1 MGLLKTLC
9 SASLVAA
16 VFAAPL
22 RVVEKRSTYPSS
34 WRRLNDQPSPDMII
48 PLKFG
53 LTQQNLDRLDEVLE
67 SIAHPDSVTYGKHWT
82 KDQVRDFFAASDE
95 STRAVRSWLIEE
107 GLEEV
112 ELSHSKTW
120 LTVKVPLSK
129 AEQLLAA
136 KYHSFEHE
144 SGEQRIACD
153 SYSVPAHIRQHIELV
168 TPTLHFD
175 RPEGVARPSHGL
187 NKRSTPKPTVAQ
199 GVAKAIGQPGSGTEP
214 KLAPGG
220 LRKAYQDKK
229 HNLKNCSAVTTL
241 DCLRAQ
247 YNYYY
252 TPKAAD
258 KNTFGIVE
266 YTPQAYVPSDLD
278 LFFANYSPSL
288 VGSRPVLYSIDNGVV
303 QQEQKGFD
311 FNGESN
317 LDLEY
322 AMGLVGPEQK
332 VGLYQVG
339 DEVQGASFNNLLD
352 GIDGAYCTTEGGDDP
367 TQDGI
372 YPANV
377 NCGVAPQSYV
387 ISTSYGYN
395 EADLT
400 PAYEQRQCREYAKL
414 GMMGVTFVYSSGD
427 YGVAGNS
434 GNCINA
440 ADGSFSPNGTVF
452 NPAFPSTCPYVTS
465 VGATQIQP
473 GKNVNAPEEACQT
486 VIYSGGGF
494 SNVFPLPSYQSSQ
507 VKDYFKKHNP
517 GYSAAQYNNSQTTR
531 GYPDISANGA
541 NYIVAID
548 GDFALVYGTSA
559 SAPVVGSMLSSIND
573 ARLASGK
580 GPIGFIN
587 PALYSKSF
595 KNAYNDIK
603 LGGNQGCGTPGFQ
616 AVDGWDP
623 VTGLGT
629 PKFDKL
635 LKAFL
640 SLP

>member
-1 MGLLKTLC
+1 MSLLRALC
-9 SASLVAA
+9 SASLAA
-16 VFAAPL
+16 AAFAAPL
-22 RVVEKRSTYPSS
+22 QVFEKRSSAPPS
-34 WRRLNDQPSPDMII
+34 WTRLGNQPSPDLLL
-48 PLKFG
+48 PLRFG
-53 LTQQNLDRLDEVLE
+53 LAQQNLDRIDEVLY
-67 SIAHPDSVTYGKHWT
+67 SVSHPDSEDYGKHWT
-82 KDQVRDFFAASDE
+82 VDQVRDFFAASDE
-95 STRAVRSWLIEE
+95 SAAAVKAWLEEE
-107 GLEEV
+107 GISNAQ
-112 ELSHSKTW
+112 LSRSKTW
-120 LTVKVPLSK
+120 VTVNVPLHK
-129 AEQLLAA
+129 AEKLLAA
-136 KYHSFEHE
+136 KYHSYEHE

-153 SYSVPAHIRQHIELV
+153 SYSVPAHIRHHIELV

-175 RPEGVARPSHGL
+175 RPEGVARPANRH
-187 NKRSTPKPTVAQ
+187 NKRGTPQPTVAN
-199 GVAKAIGQPGSGTEP
+199 GKARAIGQPGSGTEP

-220 LRKAYQDKK
+220 LRKAYHDKK
-229 HNLKNCSAVTTL
+229 PNLKNCSAVTTL

-252 TPKAAD
+252 QPQVPE
-258 KNTFGIVE
+258 KNTYGIVE

-288 VGSRPVLYSIDNGVV
+288 VGSRPTLYSIDNGVV
-303 QQEQKGFD
+303 QQEMQGFD
-311 FNGESN
+311 YNGESN

-322 AMGLVGPEQK
+322 AMGLVGPQQK
-332 VGLYQVG
+332 IGLYQVG

-352 GIDGAYCTTEGGDDP
+352 GIDAAYCTTEGGDDP

-377 NCGVAPQSYV
+377 NCGVAPRSYV

-414 GMMGVTFVYSSGD
+414 GMMGTTFVFSSGD

-434 GNCINA
+434 GNCITT
-440 ADGSFSPNGTVF
+440 DGQFSPNGTIF

-465 VGATQIQP
+465 IGATQIQP

-494 SNVFPLPSYQSSQ
+494 SNVFPMPSYQQSAVQ
-507 VKDYFKKHNP
+507 EYFAKHTP
-517 GYSAAQYNNSQTTR
+517 SYSAAQYNNSMMTR
-531 GYPDISANGA
+531 GYPDIAANGA

-559 SAPVVGSMLSSIND
+559 SAPVVGAMLSSVND
-573 ARLASGK
+573 ARLAAGK
-580 GPIGFIN
+580 SPIGFAN

-595 KNAYNDIK
+595 KNAFNDITR
-603 LGGNQGCGTPGFQ
+603 GGNQGCGTAGFT
-616 AVDGWDP
+616 AVQGWDP

-629 PKFDKL
+629 PKFDKM

-640 SLP
+640 ALP

>member
-1 MGLLKTLC
+1 MGLLRALC
-9 SASLVAA
+9 SASLAA
-16 VFAAPL
+16 AAFAAPL
-22 RVVEKRSTYPSS
+22 QVFEKRSSAPPAWT
-34 WRRLNDQPSPDMII
+34 RLGNSPSPDLLL
-48 PLKFG
+48 PLRFG
-53 LTQQNLDRLDEVLE
+53 LTQQNLDRIDEVLHE
-67 SIAHPDSVTYGKHWT
+67 VSHPDSSSYGKHWT
-82 KDQVRDFFAASDE
+82 VDQVRDFFAASDE
-95 STRAVRSWLIEE
+95 SASAVKAWLEEE
-107 GLEEV
+107 GIYDAQ
-112 ELSHSKTW
+112 LSHSKTW
-120 LTVKVPLSK
+120 LTVNLPLHK
-129 AEQLLAA
+129 AEKLLAA
-136 KYHSFEHE
+136 KYHSYEHE

-153 SYSVPAHIRQHIELV
+153 SYSVPAHIRHHIELV

-175 RPEGVARPSHGL
+175 RPEGVARPAHRHD
-187 NKRSTPKPTVAQ
+187 KRGVPKPTVAN
-199 GVAKAIGQPGSGTEP
+199 GKARAIGQPGSGTEP

-220 LRKAYQDKK
+220 LRKAYHDKK
-229 HNLKNCSAVTTL
+229 PNLKNCSAVTTL

-252 TPKAAD
+252 KPQAIN
-258 KNTFGIVE
+258 KNSFAVVE

-288 VGSRPVLYSIDNGVV
+288 VGTRPTLYSIDNGVV
-303 QQEQKGFD
+303 QQEQQGFD
-311 FNGESN
+311 YNGESN
-317 LDLEY
+317 LDIEY
-322 AMGLVGPEQK
+322 AIGLVAPQPL
-332 VGLYQVG
+332 GLYQVG

-377 NCGVAPQSYV
+377 NCGVAPRAYV

-414 GMMGVTFVYSSGD
+414 GLLGTTFVFSSGD

-434 GNCINA
+434 GNCIA
-440 ADGSFSPNGTVF
+440 TDGSYSPNGTIF
-452 NPAFPSTCPYVTS
+452 NPSFPSTCPYVTS
-465 VGATQIQP
+465 VGATQIKP

-494 SNVFPLPSYQSSQ
+494 SNVFPLPSYQQSAVST
-507 VKDYFKKHNP
+507 YFAKHAP
-517 GYSAAQYNNSQTTR
+517 SYSAAQYNNSMTTR

-541 NYIVAID
+541 NYIIAID

-559 SAPVVGSMLSSIND
+559 SAPVVGSMLSSVND
-573 ARLASGK
+573 ARLAAGK

-587 PALYSKSF
+587 PALYSSSF
-595 KNAYNDIK
+595 KNAFNDIK
-603 LGGNQGCGTPGFQ
+603 DGGNQGCGTPGFT
-616 AVDGWDP
+616 AVQGWDP

-629 PKFDKL
+629 PKFDKM